1 MYFTF
6 VIPDLM
12 RNDAHWSPDMLWD
25 KEKIKSILPQREPF
39 LFIDG
44 VVEIEGEQKVVAVKH
59 IRGDEDFFKGH
70 FPGKPIMPGVLIIE
84 TMAQASIILYSIAK
98 PKIAGLNPDY
108 YLGKVKSDFLSPAYP
123 GDKLIIEA
131 NKVKFLDN
139 AAITDVV
146 ATVNNKIVAK
156 ANLVFA
162 ISPREI
168 L

>member
-1 MYFTF
+1 M
-6 VIPDLM
+6 L
-12 RNDAHWSPDMLWD
+12 NDAHWSPDMLWD

-59 IRGDEDFFKGH
+59 IRGDESFFKGH

-84 TMAQASIILYSIAK
+84 AMAQASIILYSIAK
-98 PKIAGLNPDY
+98 PKVAGLNPDY

-123 GDKLIIEA
+123 GDVLIIET